1 MARRVYTQRMQE
13 VLEPVAQSISILI
26 SRIEESEQDG
36 VVLSDLTGP
45 SAAVL
50 AACKVCYMSFVV
62 EMISLKFRIKTLQQS
77 PVSVR

>member
-13 VLEPVAQSISILI
+13 VLEPVAQSISTLI

-50 AACKVCYMSFVV
+50 AACKVSRPIIKSAKNFY
-62 EMISLKFRIKTLQQS
+62 SLDQTACCI
-77 PVSVR
+77 